1 MKFKPIQKLDFSEE
15 TIKCPDST
23 IFRLPKLNLNLEL
36 LNLKWHFT
44 MVSGGKIQKLKPRA
58 LKKKSTSRFR
68 FLALSA
74 NCLSLKVWVFRD
86 VCFMTERSIIWSW
99 VKPIYGKILARL
111 SLEKGLLTLRK
122 ERKKITTTHDI
133 FLSSKTMSVL
143 SKTLVQLSIANQ

>member
-23 IFRLPKLNLNLEL
+23 IFRLLKLNLNLEL

-58 LKKKSTSRFR
+58 LKKNPPHVFV
-68 FLALSA
+68 A

-86 VCFMTERSIIWSW
+86 VCFMTKRSIIWSW